1 MKRIIFAIFMISL
14 SLPLLAQSSLEM
26 QSKPVII
33 NVDINQQ
40 KAPLK
45 PIWAWFGYDEPN
57 YTYMKDG
64 KKLLTDI
71 AALSPVPVYV
81 RAHNLMNTG
90 DGTAAL
96 KWGST
101 NMYTEDKDG
110 KPIYDW
116 TIVDKI
122 FDTYIERGM
131 KPLAQIGFMPA
142 ALSAKPQPYQHAW
155 APGKP
160 YQQIMTGWAY
170 PPKDYT
176 KWADLISAWVTHS
189 VARYG
194 KAEVESWYWE
204 LWNEPDG
211 AYLIAPDTEQ
221 EYFKMYDYAYFAVK
235 RALPSARMGG
245 PHTAG
250 TGSFFKNFIEHCVH
264 GKNYVTGETGTPM
277 DFIAFHAKGEPHLVN
292 GRVQMGMSKHFQR
305 ISNGFAIIAA
315 FPELK
320 NIPVII
326 GESDPEGCAACGMK
340 TNPENAY
347 RNGTLYSS
355 YTAASIAREYDLMEE
370 FNVNLLGAVNWS
382 FEFEDQPWFAG
393 FRDLATNGVNKPVLN
408 VFKMFGMMQGKRV
421 AVSGDLAYNAQKI
434 RESGVHDIKMD
445 INALATAD
453 KKSVSILV
461 WNYHDDD
468 IIDAGSAVELN
479 IQGVNA
485 REVQFTHY
493 RIDTDNSN
501 SYTAWKKMGSP
512 LQPTSE
518 QILTLQKASE
528 LAVMQAPTKLKV
540 KNHQATIKMQLP
552 RQAVSLIKLTY

>member
-1 MKRIIFAIFMISL
+1 VKTF
-14 SLPLLAQSSLEM
+14 LLAFCLLCHSAAALAQ
-26 QSKPVII
+26 QPVTIQ
-33 NVDINQQ
+33 VDLSQQ
-40 KAPLK
+40 KAPLR

-57 YTYMKDG
+57 YTTMKDG
-64 KKLLTDI
+64 LPLLTDL
-71 AALSPVPVYV
+71 AKLSPVPVYV

-101 NMYTEDKDG
+101 DMYTEDKDG
-110 KPIYDW
+110 KPIYNW

-122 FDTYIERGM
+122 FDAYIERGM

-142 ALSAKPQPYQHAW
+142 ALSPRPQPYQHAW

-160 YQQIMTGWAY
+160 YPEIMTGWAY
-170 PPKDYT
+170 PPKDYN

-189 VARYG
+189 VDRYG

-211 AYLIAPDTEQ
+211 FYLIAPNVEQ
-221 EYFKMYDYAYFAVK
+221 EYFKMYDYASFAVK

-245 PHTAG
+245 PHTAHG
-250 TGSFFKNFIEHCVH
+250 NEFFKHFIEHCLRGTNH
-264 GKNYVTGETGTPM
+264 VTGRIGSPI
-277 DFIAFHAKGEPHLVN
+277 DFLAFHAKGAPRVVN
-292 GRVQMGMSKHFQR
+292 GRVQMSMSRHFHN
-305 ISNGFAIIAA
+305 ISDGFAIVAS

-326 GESDPEGCAACGMK
+326 GESDPEGCAACGMQ

-370 FNVNLLGAVNWS
+370 YGVNLLGAVNWS

-408 VFKMFGMMQGKRV
+408 VFRMLGMMQGNRA
-421 AVSGDLAYNAQKI
+421 AVTGDLAYNAQSI
-434 RESGVHDIKMD
+434 REKSVREKTD
-445 INALATAD
+445 INALATVNKTSAY
-453 KKSVSILV
+453 VLV

-468 IIDAGSAVELN
+468 IIDEGSPVTVRVKGIDAKRVT
-479 IQGVNA
+479 V
-485 REVQFTHY
+485 THY
-493 RIDTDNSN
+493 RIDQDNSN
-501 SYTAWKKMGSP
+501 SYTAWKNMGSP
-512 LQPTSE
+512 QAPTPM
-518 QILTLQKASE
+518 QLAALKKASE
-528 LAVMQAPTKLKV
+528 LAELPSSIVPV
-540 KNHQATIKMQLP
+540 KNQQADIKLQLP
-552 RQAVSLIKLTY
+552 RQAVSLLKLTY

>member
-1 MKRIIFAIFMISL
+1 MKRILLVFVVLSL
-14 SLPLLAQSSLEM
+14 SICSVAQAD
-26 QSKPVII
+26 SKPVVI
-33 NVDINQQ
+33 NVDITQQ

-64 KKLLTDI
+64 KKLLTEI

-81 RAHNLMNTG
+81 RVHNLMNTG

-110 KPIYDW
+110 KPIYNW

-131 KPLAQIGFMPA
+131 KPIAQIGFMPA
-142 ALSAKPQPYQHAW
+142 ALSEKPVPYQHAW

-160 YQQIMTGWAY
+160 YQEIMTGWAY
-170 PPKDYT
+170 PPKDYN

-189 VARYG
+189 VERYG

-204 LWNEPDG
+204 LWNEADG
-211 AYLIAPDTEQ
+211 HYLIAADTEQ
-221 EYFKMYDYAYFAVK
+221 TYFKMYDYAAFAVK
-235 RALPSARMGG
+235 RALPTARMGG
-245 PHTAG
+245 PHTAQG
-250 TGSFFKNFIEHCVH
+250 RKFFRDFIEHALR
-264 GKNYVTGETGTPM
+264 GKNFVTGEIGSPL
-277 DFIAFHAKGEPHLVN
+277 DFVAFHAKGQPKVVD
-292 GRVQMGMSKHFQR
+292 GRVQMSMSRHFHN
-305 ISNGFAIIAA
+305 ISDGFASVAA

-320 NIPVII
+320 NIPIII
-326 GESDPEGCAACGMK
+326 GESDPEGCAACGMQ

-347 RNGTLYSS
+347 RNGTLYAS
-355 YTAASIAREYDLMEE
+355 YTAASIAREYDLVEE
-370 FNVNLLGAVNWS
+370 YGVNLLGAVNWS

-393 FRDLATNGVNKPVLN
+393 YRDLATNGVNKPVLN
-408 VFKMFGMMQGKRV
+408 VFKMFGMMQGNRV
-421 AVSGDLAYNAQKI
+421 AVSGDLVYNAQTI
-434 RESGVHDIKMD
+434 RSDSVRGPRTD

-453 KKSVSILV
+453 KKSVSVLL

-468 IIDAGSAVELN
+468 IVDEGSPVELTIKGIDAK
-479 IQGVNA
+479 
-485 REVQFTHY
+485 EVKLTHY
-493 RIDTDNSN
+493 RIDTEHSN

-512 LQPTSE
+512 QQPTAE
-518 QILTLQKASE
+518 QIAALEKASE
-528 LAVMQAPTKLKV
+528 LVILPSPKKVKV
-540 KNHQATIKMQLP
+540 KNHEAKIKMQLP
-552 RQAVSLIKLTY
+552 RQAVSFVKLTY

>member
-1 MKRIIFAIFMISL
+1 MKQILFALALL
-14 SLPLLAQSSLEM
+14 SSSLVAVAAPET
-26 QSKPVII
+26 VNI
-33 NVDINQQ
+33 NVDVQVE
-40 KAPLK
+40 KGPLK
-45 PIWAWFGYDEPN
+45 PFWAWFGYDEPN

-110 KPIYDW
+110 NPIYDW

-122 FDTYIERGM
+122 FDTYIERHM

-142 ALSAKPQPYQHAW
+142 ALSAKPEPYQHTW

-160 YQQIMTGWAY
+160 YPEIMTGWAY
-170 PPKDYT
+170 PPKDYK
-176 KWADLISAWVTHS
+176 KWSDLISAWVNHS
-189 VARYG
+189 VERYG

-211 AYLIAPDTEQ
+211 FYLIAPNLEQ
-221 EYFKMYDYAYFAVK
+221 EYFKMYDYAAFAVK
-235 RALPSARMGG
+235 RALPTARLGG
-245 PHTAG
+245 PHTAHG
-250 TGSFFKNFIEHCVH
+250 NDFFKHFIEHCLH
-264 GKNYVTGETGTPM
+264 EKNYATGTVGTPI
-277 DFIAFHAKGEPHLVN
+277 DFLAFHAKGSPRVVN
-292 GRVQMGMSKHFQR
+292 GRVQMSMSKHFNNISDGFR
-305 ISNGFAIIAA
+305 IVAQY
-315 FPELK
+315 PELK

-370 FNVNLLGAVNWS
+370 FGVNLLGAVNWS

-393 FRDLATNGVNKPVLN
+393 YRDLATNGVNKPVLN
-408 VFKMFGMMQGKRV
+408 VFKMLGMMRGNRV
-421 AVSGDLAYNAQKI
+421 AVTGDLAYDAQSI
-434 RESGVHDIKMD
+434 RQSSVRGLKTD
-445 INALATAD
+445 INALASAD
-453 KKSVSILV
+453 KKSTSVML

-468 IIDAGSAVELN
+468 IVDAGSRVSLTLKGIAAKKATL
-479 IQGVNA
+479 
-485 REVQFTHY
+485 THY

-501 SYTAWKKMGSP
+501 SYSAWKKMGSP
-512 LQPTSE
+512 EQPTSE
-518 QILTLQKASE
+518 QIAQLQKASE
-528 LAVMQAPTKLKV
+528 LVVLEKPKTI
-540 KNHQATIKMQLP
+540 TIKNGVANITMQLP
-552 RQAVSLIKLTY
+552 RQAVSFVTLTY

>member
-1 MKRIIFAIFMISL
+1 MKRILLAIFAVGL
-14 SLPLLAQSSLEM
+14 SLPLFAQPMAEP
-26 QSKPVII
+26 QSKPITI
-33 NVDINQQ
+33 KVDINQQ

-81 RAHNLMNTG
+81 RVHNLMNTG

-101 NMYTEDKDG
+101 NIYTEDKDG

-160 YQQIMTGWAY
+160 YSEIMTGWAY

-211 AYLIAPDTEQ
+211 FYLIAPDTEQ
-221 EYFKMYDYAYFAVK
+221 EYFKMYDFAYFAVK

-245 PHTAG
+245 PHTAHG
-250 TGSFFKNFIEHCVH
+250 NKFFKHFIEHCLH
-264 GKNYVTGETGTPM
+264 EKNYVTGDVGTPM
-277 DFIAFHAKGEPHLVN
+277 DFLAFHAKGEPRVVN
-292 GRVQMGMSKHFQR
+292 GRVQMSMSRHFHN
-305 ISNGFAIIAA
+305 ISDGFSIIAS

-382 FEFEDQPWFAG
+382 FEFEEQPWFAG

-408 VFKMFGMMQGKRV
+408 VFKMFGMMQGNRV

-434 RESGVHDIKMD
+434 REVSVRGVKTD

-453 KKSVSILV
+453 KKSISVLV

-468 IIDAGSAVELN
+468 IINNGSLVELN
-479 IQGVNA
+479 VQGINA
-485 REVQFTHY
+485 KEVQVTHY
-493 RIDTDNSN
+493 RIDTENSN
-501 SYTAWKKMGSP
+501 SYTTWKNMGSP
-512 LQPTSE
+512 QQPSAE
-518 QILTLQKASE
+518 QISALQKSSE
-528 LAVMQAPTKLKV
+528 LAIMQAPAKLKI

-552 RQAVSLIKLTY
+552 RQAVALIKLTY

>member
-1 MKRIIFAIFMISL
+1 MKRILFGVLVLSFSL
-14 SLPLLAQSSLEM
+14 FTFAQS
-26 QSKPVII
+26 QAQAVTI
-33 NVDINQQ
+33 NVDLSQQ
-40 KAPLK
+40 TAPLK

-71 AALSPVPVYV
+71 AKLSPVPVYV

-101 NMYTEDKDG
+101 NMYTEDTDG
-110 KPIYDW
+110 KPVYDW

-142 ALSAKPQPYQHAW
+142 ALSAKPQPYQHTW

-160 YQQIMTGWAY
+160 YPEIMTGWAY

-189 VARYG
+189 VERYG
-194 KAEVESWYWE
+194 KAEVETWYWE

-211 AYLIAPDTEQ
+211 FYLIAPKTEE

-245 PHTAG
+245 PHTAHG
-250 TGSFFKNFIEHCVH
+250 NNFFKHFIEHCLH
-264 GKNYVTGETGTPM
+264 GKNYVTGQTGTPM
-277 DFIAFHAKGEPHLVN
+277 DFLAFHAKGEPRVVN
-292 GRVQMGMSKHFQR
+292 GRVQMSMSRHFHN
-305 ISNGFAIIAA
+305 ISDGFAIVSS

-370 FNVNLLGAVNWS
+370 FGVNLIGAVNWS

-408 VFKMFGMMQGKRV
+408 VFKMLGMMQGNRV
-421 AVSGDLAYNAQKI
+421 AVSGDLAYSAKTI
-434 RESGVHDIKMD
+434 
-445 INALATAD
+445 ATAD
-453 KKSVSILV
+453 KKSISVLV

-468 IIDAGSAVELN
+468 IVDDGSPVILN
-479 IQGVNA
+479 IHGINA
-485 REVQFTHY
+485 KQVKLRHY
-493 RIDTDNSN
+493 RIDAENSN
-501 SYTAWKKMGSP
+501 SYNAWKAMGSP
-512 LQPTSE
+512 QQPSAE
-518 QILTLQKASE
+518 QIAALIKASE
-528 LAVMQAPTKLKV
+528 LAELKNPETL
-540 KNHQATIKMQLP
+540 KINNHQARVKMQLP
-552 RQAVSLIKLTY
+552 RQAVSLVQLTY